1 MTDEEDRT
9 YGATVV
15 KRRLSRRLAAMRGR
29 AGLTANEVSDKLNWN
44 RGRLQRIEANQW
56 RLPEPSYVRDLAR
69 IYGAADAEEAE
80 LLDLVVHARE
90 RLWWRSYEDVF
101 GKDNE
106 FPGYENDAARISV
119 YMPLVLPGLL
129 QTAPYIGALLRVG
142 PWPERWR
149 DRALEARLRR
159 QQILDRPDTAPQ
171 LTAVITEAS
180 LAYHW
185 GSSDERRAQ
194 VEHLITMGHRP
205 NVNLRLLRFENGA
218 HPGMSSLV
226 DIFEFP
232 GEEDTSVVYLEND
245 TALEEVTNAV
255 EVKAHRETFA
265 RICQAAASPAATRA
279 SLVKLAGSLELLND
293 SGKPAHRTHLP
304 RGANFAE
311 SACSWRDPCIK
322 ICVAHFPSHE
332 YDM

>member
-1 MTDEEDRT
+1 MTHEENRS
-9 YGATVV
+9 YGATVA
-15 KRRLSRRLAAMRGR
+15 KRRLSRRLAAMRGG

-56 RLPEPSYVRDLAR
+56 RLPEPSYVRDLTR
-69 IYGAADAEEAE
+69 IYGATDAEEAE

-129 QTAPYIGALLRVG
+129 QTASYIDALLSVG

-159 QQILDRPDTAPQ
+159 QQILERPRTAPQ

-180 LAYHW
+180 LAYRW
-185 GSSDERRAQ
+185 GSRDERRAQ
-194 VEHLITMGHRP
+194 VEHLIAIGRRP
-205 NVNLRLLRFENGA
+205 NVKLRLLRFENGA
-218 HPGMSSLV
+218 HPGMSTLV
-226 DIFEFP
+226 DIFDFP
-232 GEEDTSVVYLEND
+232 DEEDTSVVYLEND
-245 TALEEVTNAV
+245 TALQEVINAV
-255 EVKAHRETFA
+255 EVKAYKDTFA
-265 RICQAAASPAATRA
+265 RICEAAISPTATRA
-279 SLVKLAGSLELLND
+279 SLVKLADSL
-293 SGKPAHRTHLP
+293 K
-304 RGANFAE
+304 
-311 SACSWRDPCIK
+311 
-322 ICVAHFPSHE
+322 
-332 YDM
+332 